1 VGDVNGDGT
10 GDVYA
15 ADYADGSLGP
25 GTGRAAVHSGADGA
39 ELQSWTGS
47 AAAEGLGP
55 GREAGDVDG
64 DGLVDLAVGSYTSSD
79 GAPQAGKVEIFSGV
93 DGTLIRRITS
103 TTAFENLGFDTVG
116 VGDLNDD
123 GVPDL
128 LISAASGDRV
138 YVVAGARK

>member
-1 VGDVNGDGT
+1 MDGT

-15 ADYADGSLGP
+15 ADYADGSLGS
-25 GTGRAAVHSGADGA
+25 GTGRAAVLRRRRDRAA
-39 ELQSWTGS
+39 SWTGS
-47 AAAEGLGP
+47 AAGEGLGP

-64 DGLVDLAVGSYTSSD
+64 DGLVDLAVGSYTSSE
-79 GAPQAGKVEIFSGV
+79 GAPQAGKVEIFSGG

-116 VGDLNDD
+116 VPN
-123 GVPDL
+123 L

-138 YVVAGARK
+138 YVVAGARE

>member
-1 VGDVNGDGT
+1 MDGI

-15 ADYADGSLGP
+15 PDYADGSLGS
-25 GTGRAAVHSGADGA
+25 GTGRAAVHSGADGT

-47 AAAEGLGP
+47 AAGEGLGP

-79 GAPQAGKVEIFSGV
+79 GAPQAGKVEILSGG
-93 DGTLIRRITS
+93 DTLIRRITS
-103 TTAFENLGFDTVG
+103 TTAFENLGLDTI
-116 VGDLNDD
+116 

-138 YVVAGARK
+138 YVVAGARE

>member
-1 VGDVNGDGT
+1 
-10 GDVYA
+10 
-15 ADYADGSLGP
+15 
-25 GTGRAAVHSGADGA
+25 
-39 ELQSWTGS
+39 
-47 AAAEGLGP
+47 
-55 GREAGDVDG
+55 VDG

-103 TTAFENLGFDTVG
+103 TTALENLGFDTVG
-116 VGDLNDD
+116 VGDLNED

-138 YVVAGARK
+138 YVVAGARE